1 MRREGRETDTKL
13 NDVTGAKADL
23 DIEVGADEDT
33 GSGRKQDN
41 EDFQRHFSVTKHF
54 RAWDDDSNVLPQSRS
69 EVVELLAEATRKFS
83 QKIIMPRDMDVD
95 IAKGTPRERSREGST
110 TRAVSHRLCR
120 GREGTTVMVVPRRPG
135 STAKDP

>member
-1 MRREGRETDTKL
+1 MRREGRETDTKH

-33 GSGRKQDN
+33 GSGRRQDN
-41 EDFQRHFSVTKHF
+41 EGFQRHFSVTKHF
-54 RAWDDDSNVLPQSRS
+54 RACDDDSNVLPQSRS

-95 IAKGTPRERSREGST
+95 VVKGTPRGQSREGST
-110 TRAVSHRLCR
+110 TRAISRRLH
-120 GREGTTVMVVPRRPG
+120 REGCIGG
-135 STAKDP
+135 SRAPP